1 MMAIGVGCLL
11 KEFPK
16 KNDLKLGVF
25 SELFPYS
32 CLKYSIMKGQKFGHA
47 EPNGSHQPLFY
58 ADDVNMMG
66 KVINWCAIQENREV
80 PLDWREYIN
89 YHVYDSGPLAY
100 CRTTSQ
106 CKDRKCTY

>member
-1 MMAIGVGCLL
+1 MAIGVGYLL
-11 KEFPK
+11 KELPK

-25 SELFPYS
+25 SEIFRYS
-32 CLKYSIMKGQKFGHA
+32 CLKYSIMTGQKVGKA

-89 YHVYDSGPLAY
+89 IQVYVSGPLAY
-100 CRTTSQ
+100 CRTTPQ
-106 CKDRKCTY
+106 FKDRKCIY